1 MERNIIYDV
10 LALHAREKSKKK
22 KRFVGA
28 LDKYRS
34 THYTG
39 CSQHETDV
47 RNTDILINLAE
58 CRKIKTRIEISIL
71 KALR

>member
-22 KRFVGA
+22 KEICR
-28 LDKYRS
+28 RSRQIS